1 MTSSTRWALG
11 LLGALLLIGGL
22 APLLVPHGAETIDLA
37 ARRGAPSWAHWF
49 GTDDLGRDVAL
60 RVLVGARVSLAIGAL
75 SAVLAAALGLAC
87 GLVAGFAGG
96 WVDALLMRLT
106 DAMLA
111 IPRLPLLMLAAATL
125 RPGVPALVLLVAA
138 VGWMEAARVVRTETR
153 SIAARDFV
161 AAARGLGLSTAQL
174 VRRHVLPG
182 LVPVTSVALTLAVG
196 RGILLESTLSFL
208 GVGVQPPRASWG
220 NMLYQARTTL
230 TSAPW
235 LAIFPGLCIFF
246 TVLACNALGNALAT
260 RARTDT

>member
-1 MTSSTRWALG
+1 MTAPARWALAFLAG
-11 LLGALLLIGGL
+11 LLAVSLV
-22 APLLVPHGAETIDLA
+22 APLVTPHGAEAIDLA
-37 ARRGAPSWAHWF
+37 ARRGAPSPAHWF
-49 GTDDLGRDVAL
+49 GTDDLGRDVAA

-75 SAVLAAALGLAC
+75 AAVLAAALGLAC
-87 GLVAGFAGG
+87 GLAAGLAGG
-96 WVDALLMRLT
+96 RVDALLMRLT

-125 RPGVPALVLLVAA
+125 RPGVPLLVLLVAA

-161 AAARGLGLSTAQL
+161 AAARGLGLRTMQ
-174 VRRHVLPG
+174 VVGRHVLPG

-220 NMLYQARTTL
+220 NMLYQAQATMS
-230 TSAPW
+230 SAPW
-235 LAIFPGLCIFF
+235 LAIFPGMCIFL
-246 TVLACNALGNALAT
+246 TVLACNALGEALAT
-260 RARTDT
+260 RGGPRQ